1 MKIKKEIKLGI
12 LFTTALLLII
22 WGINY
27 LKGKDIFTRQ
37 IAFYAVYDEVSGLLA
52 SNPVTVSGVKIG
64 QVDRIRFMADGSG
77 RVLIRAVVDRQIKIP
92 VNSTAYIAA
101 SDIFG
106 YKELQIALGDNV
118 NHIIS
123 GDTLKGVFKPS
134 FAEAL
139 AKQIEPLQE
148 QATSFADRLDSIITS
163 VNSILG
169 PDNRVMI
176 NNSIQSLQLSLASIE
191 NTAQTIDKTI
201 GNESARLAH
210 ILEMAESVISNIE
223 NNNESFDRIIHN
235 FTDISD
241 TLASEE
247 VSSTIAN
254 AAEALESLNRIVQK
268 IEHGEGSAGMLL
280 NDDELYEKLKGSS
293 AQLELL
299 LEDIKNNPKKYFN
312 ISVFGRQGRE

>member
-12 LFTTALLLII
+12 LFITALLLII

-92 VNSTAYIAA
+92 VNSTAYITA

-106 YKELQIALGDNV
+106 YKELQIALGDND

-268 IEHGEGSAGMLL
+268 IEHGEGSAGLLL
-280 NDDELYEKLKGSS
+280 NDDGLYEKLKGSS